1 MIGGFYVWPSVYRV
15 GCGESTRVIGKFATY
30 FFLQIGQISIW
41 RVKSNN
47 SVRYAL
53 SLSLAAWLA
62 KERKKKRKNRVNSLC
77 DKGEWAKSGPNLA
90 QVSVELF
97 WVGWTSAWLGPTAAS
112 E

>member
-15 GCGESTRVIGKFATY
+15 
-30 FFLQIGQISIW
+30 
-41 RVKSNN
+41 
-47 SVRYAL
+47 
-53 SLSLAAWLA
+53 
-62 KERKKKRKNRVNSLC
+62 NSLC
-77 DKGEWAKSGPNLA
+77 EKGEWAKSGPNLA